1 MDQYVQINNYNLFVS
16 TRGTKK
22 NDAVLYI
29 HGAPGIGVMDFI
41 KFQGKNFG
49 GNFFL
54 VAPEQRG
61 VWRSESV
68 SSYNMYQIIDDYE
81 GIRQYFDITS
91 WTIISHCLGARIALE
106 YYIKYSDSI
115 DNIIFENPVIDSI
128 TPFREIIQLELKM
141 ILNKFGDQEYQKC
154 IKNVLSLSTVIGMEQ
169 LSEYFAKKLNVNFNS
184 FTMSKNTI
192 RNLTKLKNEF
202 NYNSFINSRETDVMM
217 SKDTSLYSPL
227 NKISIRV
234 PILIMYGGKDITVP
248 KSTLN
253 ILKDMTKL
261 YECKKYPL
269 CKHWIHID
277 EPSQYY
283 NDVLKFLN

>member
-1 MDQYVQINNYNLFVS
+1 MDQYIKINNYNLFVC
-16 TRGTKK
+16 TRGIKK
-22 NDAVLYI
+22 NSAVLYI

-41 KFQGKNFG
+41 KFQGKNFEKD
-49 GNFFL
+49 FFL

-68 SSYNMYQIIDDYE
+68 SSYNLYQIIDDYE
-81 GIRQYFDITS
+81 EIRRHFNITR

-106 YYIKYSDSI
+106 YYMRYSNSI

-141 ILNKFGDQEYQKC
+141 ILNKFGDQEYRKC
-154 IKNVLSLSTVIGMEQ
+154 IKNVLSISTVTDMER
-169 LSEYFAKKLNVNFNS
+169 LSEYFAKKLNINFNS

-192 RNLTKLKNEF
+192 HDLTQLKDEF
-202 NYNSFINSRETDVMM
+202 NYNLFINSRETEIMM
-217 SKDTSLYSPL
+217 SKDINLYKSV
-227 NKISIRV
+227 NKINIKV
-234 PILIMYGGKDITVP
+234 PIFIIYGGKDITVP
-248 KSTLN
+248 NSTLN
-253 ILKDMTKL
+253 ILKNMTKL

-277 EPSQYY
+277 ESNQYY
-283 NDVLKFLN
+283 NDVYKFLN